1 MRYSTI
7 LMIKLKRKENK
18 KLAKIEAVNDQE
30 VIYENVHKEN
40 KIKNPFDY
48 QLLLNAFGNN

>member
-1 MRYSTI
+1 MN
-7 LMIKLKRKENK
+7 KLKRKENK
-18 KLAKIEAVNDQE
+18 KLAKIEAVNDLE
-30 VIYENVHKEN
+30 VIFENVQKEN